1 MARVN
6 KFTNA
11 WLNSVSSPLQGR
23 DEYRDIDC
31 PGLVLRI
38 SSKGIKSFS
47 FPFRLGGKTG
57 RFSIGKYPQISLKK
71 ARELV
76 TEAKSEVANN
86 IDPRTKKRAMRIALD
101 NTVKS
106 MSEEFIKK
114 YAKKKNKSWRQAEY
128 NLRLYFVN
136 ELANKPVNQ
145 VGRGDI
151 LTILDDLTSQ
161 GKLTTA
167 NRALAHI
174 KRFFGWLVERG
185 YIEHSPAT
193 YIKPLYNEKPRE
205 RVLSD
210 SEIKAIWDSSEQLNS
225 SYGHCTKLMFL
236 CGQRESETAHL
247 RRSQIE
253 DNIWHLASDDT
264 KNKMPSL
271 VPLSKQATSIIRNTV
286 NEENDYLFTSGR
298 IGDKPINGFS
308 KAKANLNKLS
318 KVSDWKFHDIRR
330 TVATNLSKMGY
341 NRMLIKRIL
350 NHADGDVTAIYDR
363 YQYINEKREALQSW
377 ADKLDEIAR

>member
-1 MARVN
+1 MFPQRVMARVN

-136 ELANKPVNQ
+136 EFV
-145 VGRGDI
+145 V
-151 LTILDDLTSQ
+151 S
-161 GKLTTA
+161 
-167 NRALAHI
+167 
-174 KRFFGWLVERG
+174 
-185 YIEHSPAT
+185 
-193 YIKPLYNEKPRE
+193 
-205 RVLSD
+205 
-210 SEIKAIWDSSEQLNS
+210 
-225 SYGHCTKLMFL
+225 
-236 CGQRESETAHL
+236 
-247 RRSQIE
+247 
-253 DNIWHLASDDT
+253 
-264 KNKMPSL
+264 
-271 VPLSKQATSIIRNTV
+271 
-286 NEENDYLFTSGR
+286 
-298 IGDKPINGFS
+298 
-308 KAKANLNKLS
+308 NLP
-318 KVSDWKFHDIRR
+318 
-330 TVATNLSKMGY
+330 
-341 NRMLIKRIL
+341 
-350 NHADGDVTAIYDR
+350 
-363 YQYINEKREALQSW
+363 
-377 ADKLDEIAR
+377 